1 MWLSAFWGMAPD
13 LRVLEEDDFPVVAAK
28 TFSVSAEVTEF
39 VDWTPKGFDFFEFF
53 LTCLLPLSLVLD
65 ARP

>member
-1 MWLSAFWGMAPD
+1 MAPD
-13 LRVLEEDDFPVVAAK
+13 FRVLEVDYFPEVAAK

-39 VDWTPKGFDFFEFF
+39 VDWTPKGFAFFEFF